1 MSIAVGEQLANEG
14 SQLALIF
21 QREWSRKAEDWF
33 ATLIPGD
40 TFTSED
46 MINAIG
52 FPDQRTPNSN
62 NAIGSKIRAWSHAG
76 AVIKRGYAKTTRSQS
91 HSRIIVLWEKK

>member
-1 MSIAVGEQLANEG
+1 MSVEVGERLANEG
-14 SQLALIF
+14 AQLSLIF
-21 QREWSRKAEDWF
+21 QREWTRKAEDWF

-46 MINAIG
+46 MIDAVG
-52 FPDQRTPNSN
+52 YPDQRSANSN
-62 NAIGSKIRAWSHAG
+62 NAIGAKVRTWSQQG
-76 AVIKRGYAKTTRSQS
+76 LVTKRGYAKTTRSQS

>member
-1 MSIAVGEQLANEG
+1 MSTAVGERLANQG
-14 SQLALIF
+14 AQLSLIF
-21 QREWSRKAEDWF
+21 QREWTRKAEDWF

-46 MINAIG
+46 LIAAVG
-52 FPDQRTPNSN
+52 YPDQRSANSN
-62 NAIGSKIRAWSHAG
+62 NAIGAKVRTWSQQG
-76 AVIKRGYAKTTRSQS
+76 LVTKRGYAKTTRSQS

>member
-1 MSIAVGEQLANEG
+1 MSVAVGERLANEG
-14 SQLALIF
+14 AQLSLIF
-21 QREWSRKAEDWF
+21 QREWTRKAEDWF

-46 MINAIG
+46 MIAAVG
-52 FPDQRTPNSN
+52 YPDQRSANSN
-62 NAIGSKIRAWSHAG
+62 NAIGAKVRTWSQQGLVTKH
-76 AVIKRGYAKTTRSQS
+76 GYAKTTRSQS

>member
-1 MSIAVGEQLANEG
+1 MSTAVGERLANEG
-14 SQLALIF
+14 AQLSLIF
-21 QREWSRKAEDWF
+21 QREWTRKAEDWF

-46 MINAIG
+46 MIAAVG
-52 FPDQRTPNSN
+52 YPDQRSANSN
-62 NAIGSKIRAWSHAG
+62 NAIGAKVRTWSQQG
-76 AVIKRGYAKTTRSQS
+76 LVTKRGYAKTTRSQS